1 MASYQARRNS
11 EGDWEIYAVDQFGAT
26 SRTREKTF
34 YNDGFDFLY
43 VGWRARRYAR
53 QLSTPPKTKKVK
65 AFTYKDGKRV
75 KS

>member
-1 MASYQARRNS
+1 MPSYQARRNS

-34 YNDGFDFLY
+34 YKDGMYFFLI
-43 VGWRARRYAR
+43 GWAARRYAR

-65 AFTYKDGKRV
+65 SFTYKDGKRV